1 MLSSLQLI
9 WFLAPT
15 VALCF
20 QQHEVLTSQ
29 IPAARTRILTGLD
42 KVELWTE
49 QAIWDAVLEDIQIV
63 VSTHAVLADAM
74 THGFVGISRLSL
86 VIFDEGMFLYPCL
99 CLCGRKVVFTD
110 IDQPITVC
118 VAIRR
123 TRSCRI
129 STTRLVR
136 SLVLMQ
142 FRLFWALRLVRWL
155 DRIIK
160 SCCERYRIS

>member
-1 MLSSLQLI
+1 MLISLQLI

-29 IPAARTRILTGLD
+29 MPAARTRILTGLD

-74 THGFVGISRLSL
+74 THGFVKVSRLSL
-86 VIFDEGMFLYPCL
+86 VIFDEGWFVYL
-99 CLCGRKVVFTD
+99 CSSGRRVIFTD

-118 VAIRR
+118 VDIRR
-123 TRSCRI
+123 TRSCRTFTI
-129 STTRLVR
+129 RLVR
-136 SLVLMQ
+136 IMALMQ
-142 FRLFWALRLVRWL
+142 FRLLWALRLVRWL
-155 DRIIK
+155 GRIIK
-160 SCCERYRIS
+160 SCCERCSIS